1 MISKK
6 GKIAIVGTV
15 GVPACYGG
23 FETLVENLVKQ
34 DSVGVYAVFCSSKSY
49 RQRPD
54 FFCKAKLHYIPIN
67 ANGIQSILY
76 DTISILLG
84 IFLGYRHFLILGVS
98 GVWII
103 PLLRLT
109 NKSCKFVVNIDGVEW
124 KREKWGW
131 FSSKFLKFCESLAV
145 NYCHSVITDN
155 EAIQKY
161 VTNVYSRES
170 RVIAYGGDHVQL
182 TNPNCNTKYKSKNTD
197 IKVLSIC
204 RIEPENNVHITL
216 KALMQIGEKFRLTII
231 GNWYGSEYGKELKKK
246 YSAKEN
252 IILLDPVYSSE
263 KLNDYRSSCDIYI
276 HGHSAGG
283 TNPSLVE
290 IMFYQKEIFAFDC
303 EYNFCTMEG
312 NGMYYRSTED
322 LIILLKGFE
331 PNIRND
337 NKRSLF
343 RLAQRRYT
351 WNAVAKSY
359 SDAFMELNKQL

>member
-1 MISKK
+1 LISKI

-34 DSVGVYAVFCSSKSY
+34 DSVGVYSVFCSSKSY
-49 RQRPD
+49 KQRPD
-54 FFCKAKLHYIPIN
+54 FFYKARLHYIPIN

-84 IFLGYRHFLILGVS
+84 IFLGYRNFLILGVS
-98 GVWII
+98 GIWIV
-103 PLLRLT
+103 PLLRRT

-131 FSSKFLKFCESLAV
+131 FSSKFLKFSESLAV
-145 NYCHSVITDN
+145 NYCHSVVTDN

-161 VTNVYSRES
+161 VTNVYARKS
-170 RVIAYGGDHVQL
+170 RVIAYGGDHVLSQ
-182 TNPNCNTKYKSKNTD
+182 NPNCNTKCKSSNPFITA
-197 IKVLSIC
+197 LSIC
-204 RIEPENNVHITL
+204 RIEPENNIHIIL
-216 KALMQIGEKFRLTII
+216 EALMKIGNKFRLTII
-231 GNWYGSEYGKELKKK
+231 GNWDNSDYGKELKKK
-246 YSAKEN
+246 YSAIEN
-252 IILLDPVYSSE
+252 IILLDPVYSP
-263 KLNDYRSSCDIYI
+263 KRLNDYRSSCDIYI

-312 NGMYYRSTED
+312 NGMYFRSTED
-322 LIILLKGFE
+322 LISLLKGFKS
-331 PNIRND
+331 NIRND
-337 NKRSLF
+337 NKRYLL

-351 WNAVAKSY
+351 WNVVAKSY
-359 SDAFMELNKQL
+359 SSVFNELC